1 MRRTPCDDQ
10 KFDLSR
16 MFSKSLPKPV
26 DVDLGTFLAG
36 TRPGPLRPGT
46 IALAAAGTAST
57 SDASMARRLVTWSE
71 PMAMAGVAAT
81 RLCARTAVPG
91 ATKAEHEEESARA
104 SPTTYAGE
112 ARFGQGFTLVAGG
125 HGSISGPTI
134 IIAQGKERFVYGTSG
149 CLSHANDSIAP
160 KKAKDGGLDRL
171 EGRCVDE
178 DLNEHQRED
187 PSLPAR
193 EGGVTPARRAPGLA
207 SVPAGEDARPARSG
221 QSAVAEGSG

>member
-1 MRRTPCDDQ
+1 MRQGALGVAIAGGKGGASRRQWHPSTARMHVQEKYASCGAAAVAGRQRRVRRTPCDDQ

-16 MFSKSLPKPV
+16 MVSKSLPKPV

-57 SDASMARRLVTWSE
+57 SDASMARRLVSWSE

-91 ATKAEHEEESARA
+91 ATKAEHEDESARA

-112 ARFGQGFTLVAGG
+112 TRFGQSLHRVGRGRGAYLEPHHYNCWGVLGICSADNGG
-125 HGSISGPTI
+125 
-134 IIAQGKERFVYGTSG
+134 AAV
-149 CLSHANDSIAP
+149 
-160 KKAKDGGLDRL
+160 L
-171 EGRCVDE
+171 EGHMR
-178 DLNEHQRED
+178 
-187 PSLPAR
+187 
-193 EGGVTPARRAPGLA
+193 
-207 SVPAGEDARPARSG
+207 
-221 QSAVAEGSG
+221 

>member
-149 CLSHANDSIAP
+149 CLS
-160 KKAKDGGLDRL
+160 DR
-171 EGRCVDE
+171 
-178 DLNEHQRED
+178 
-187 PSLPAR
+187 
-193 EGGVTPARRAPGLA
+193 
-207 SVPAGEDARPARSG
+207 
-221 QSAVAEGSG
+221 